1 MTREKNAQARKFEAS
16 KLQSFLRDVVVPNAM
31 KKVENNK
38 KAYNALDDGDFVKS
52 KNTEVSYNLV
62 EVRAYISSMVKGYQQ
77 TLQFAKKGKRTE
89 LENAIIDYKKLS
101 KNARRAAIDDFH
113 KRFQRDA
120 DLTSATD
127 IKFLVISGKVKDKIF
142 TAPQKSCP

>member
-1 MTREKNAQARKFEAS
+1 
-16 KLQSFLRDVVVPNAM
+16 
-31 KKVENNK
+31 
-38 KAYNALDDGDFVKS
+38 
-52 KNTEVSYNLV
+52 
-62 EVRAYISSMVKGYQQ
+62 MVKGYQQ

-101 KNARRAAIDDFH
+101 KNARRARLIDDFH

-142 TAPQKSCP
+142 TAPQKAFSKELRKIVPPSN